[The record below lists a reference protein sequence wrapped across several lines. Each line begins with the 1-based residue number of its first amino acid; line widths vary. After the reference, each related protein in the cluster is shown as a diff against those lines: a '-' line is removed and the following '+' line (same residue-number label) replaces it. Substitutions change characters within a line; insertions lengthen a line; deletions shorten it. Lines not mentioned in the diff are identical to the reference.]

1 MVRLRFPS
9 IPTSQY
15 VEASSTAGS
24 YDHVPRFSF
33 LFRDAGLLDFGAPPI
48 DAAIGML
55 SSSLLSSSTHRCLFA
70 MRRNRKG
77 KDKMMKAQK
86 KLEERKEERRKKK
99 QERREKKQQRS
110 KTREETSTNLLQA
123 S

>member
-1 MVRLRFPS
+1 
-9 IPTSQY
+9 
-15 VEASSTAGS
+15 
-24 YDHVPRFSF
+24 VPRFSF

-86 KLEERKEERRKKK
+86 KLEERKEEARKK
-99 QERREKKQQRS
+99 
-110 KTREETSTNLLQA
+110 REETTKIKDERRNKHLPAAGFLTLLALVKAAAMGMLSALLSVKAQKNN
-123 S
+123 